1 MLSSSRQEASVE
13 FDIIPVLFQLKN
25 EFQESTSSLRMVLK
39 VINSLLLS
47 PTPWVRERLFKENI
61 HFLIPEFV
69 DSKKS
74 CYAMNGLML
83 W

>member
-1 MLSSSRQEASVE
+1 
-13 FDIIPVLFQLKN
+13 
-25 EFQESTSSLRMVLK
+25 MVLK